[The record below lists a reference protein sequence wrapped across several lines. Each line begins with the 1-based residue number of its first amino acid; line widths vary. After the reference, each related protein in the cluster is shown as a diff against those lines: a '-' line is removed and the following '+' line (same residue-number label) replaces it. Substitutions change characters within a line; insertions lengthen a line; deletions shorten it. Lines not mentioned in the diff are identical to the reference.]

1 MKIVE
6 KTIIANMELLIDL
19 IKKEAEN
26 VTNCFRI
33 QLLWIDNE
41 QEFTLYEH
49 NNEVVLQ
56 INLEK
61 NQFRICDWLYVL
73 KEKIH
78 LR

>member
-1 MKIVE
+1 M
-6 KTIIANMELLIDL
+6 
-19 IKKEAEN
+19 
-26 VTNCFRI
+26 TNCFRI